1 MTARAPAPL
10 APPGPRLERPER
22 PEQPARLED
31 AVTLDALPLAARPG
45 AGSVAPTLRRDAP
58 ESLPHAPTEIAAA
71 ISEPRPVDAAPSP
84 LEDHG
89 FDARYDVKTVLGAGG
104 MGEVRLIRDQRIGR
118 EVAMKVMHPGYGSRS
133 DARTRFEREARVQ
146 GQLEHPAIVPVY
158 DLGVA
163 PDGAAYF
170 TMKRLR
176 GHTFASIV
184 EGLRANDARVVEQ
197 FSLRKLLGAFQ
208 QLSLA
213 VAFAH
218 ARGVLHRDLKPAN
231 LMLGDFG
238 EVYVLDWGLAKIA
251 GEPDEPAPAAIGES
265 DATSTTT
272 TTSTPGPEAPSR
284 IALDGPVGAQTAVGA
299 IMGTPG
305 YMPPEQVRGEV
316 LDARADVYALGAIL
330 FELLTL
336 KPLHDRPTVEA
347 TMMATLLGADARA
360 SALAPD
366 RAIAPE
372 LEAICVRATA
382 TERDDRYPSV
392 RALIDDLESFLDGD
406 RDLERRRELARAHVE
421 VAQAA
426 SVRARTATGTAGASA
441 RAEAMREVNR
451 ALALDAGNG
460 EAVALVARLLLDPP
474 KEAPAEVENE
484 VHGAIASERRNGQRI
499 GAWAYLSWFLVVPI
513 LLHMGIRSWPM
524 WAVTATAIASSAA
537 LSFYAGWRRESDSV
551 VIGTIILAVSMFGLA
566 ATAMLFGPFML
577 VPGMVATNTLVFA
590 MHTDRGPMRAWTIAL
605 GAFAILIPFALELF
619 GVLPP
624 SMEFRDGALAIL
636 PRLTAFKPG
645 PTMLFLLIS
654 NVALVVIP
662 AMLVARLRD
671 DARRAERR
679 LLTHLWH
686 LRQVMPD
693 AAQDAARVPD
703 APLLDACEHST
714 AVAAAVRNTFE
725 EIRHA
730 HGRAKSR

>member
-1 MTARAPAPL
+1 MTAREAAPL
-10 APPGPRLERPER
+10 APPVGRTE
-22 PEQPARLED
+22 RLED
-31 AVTLDALPLAARPG
+31 AVTLDALARAG
-45 AGSVAPTLRRDAP
+45 AGSVAPTLRREP
-58 ESLPHAPTEIAAA
+58 TPVLPNAPTEVAGA
-71 ISEPRPVDAAPSP
+71 ISEPHPVDAAQSP
-84 LEDHG
+84 LDDRG

-118 EVAMKVMHPGYGSRS
+118 EVAMNVMHPGFGSHS
-133 DARTRFEREARVQ
+133 DARARFEREARVQ

-184 EGLRANDARVVEQ
+184 DGLRRNDARVVEQ

-238 EVYVLDWGLAKIA
+238 EVYVLDWGLAKIE
-251 GEPDEPAPAAIGES
+251 GEPDAPAAPERGEAEARAESPQTTGHVAGTS
-265 DATSTTT
+265 D
-272 TTSTPGPEAPSR
+272 ERSR
-284 IALDGPVGAQTAVGA
+284 IALDGPAGAPTAVGA

-305 YMPPEQVRGEV
+305 YMPPEQVRGEA

-336 KPLHDRPTVEA
+336 KPLHDRPTIEA
-347 TMMATLLGADARA
+347 MMLATLIGADARA
-360 SALAPD
+360 SVLAPD
-366 RAIAPE
+366 RVIAPE

-382 TERDDRYPSV
+382 SEREARYPSV
-392 RALIDDLESFLDGD
+392 RAMIDDLESFLDGD
-406 RDLERRRELARAHVE
+406 RDLERRRELARAHVD

-426 SVRARTATGTAGASA
+426 ALRARTASGAAGANA

-474 KEAPAEVENE
+474 KEAPAEVEQE
-484 VHGAIASERRNGQRI
+484 VHGAISSERRNGQRI

-513 LLHMGIRSWPM
+513 LLHMGVRSWPM
-524 WAVTATAIASSAA
+524 WAVTAAAIASSAA
-537 LSFYAGWRRESDSV
+537 LSFYAGWRREAETL
-551 VIGTIILAVSMFGLA
+551 VIGTVILAVSMFGLA
-566 ATAMLFGPFML
+566 ASAMLFGPFLL

-605 GAFAILIPFALELF
+605 GAFAILIPFALELT

-645 PTMLFLLIS
+645 PTMLFLLLS
-654 NVALVVIP
+654 NVALVIIP

-693 AAQDAARVPD
+693 SAQDAARVPD

-714 AVAAAVRNTFE
+714 AVAATVRSAFD

-730 HGRAKSR
+730 HGRAKTR